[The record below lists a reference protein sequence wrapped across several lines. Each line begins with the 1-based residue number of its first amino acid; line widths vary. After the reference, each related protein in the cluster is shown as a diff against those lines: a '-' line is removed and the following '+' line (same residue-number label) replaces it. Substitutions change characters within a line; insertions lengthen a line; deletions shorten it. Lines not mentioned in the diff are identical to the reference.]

1 MMAARKPSR
10 SKPVPAKPVAAKPA
24 GAVVAEPAPAILGAL
39 PEGLR
44 QELTTELNKVERS
57 FREGNWEQTSL
68 DAGRLCEIVYSI
80 VRGHVDGSYP
90 AQASKPPDM
99 VAACHALENLPAAD
113 WKRSIRIHI
122 PRVLLAAYEIRN
134 NRDVGHVG
142 GEVDSNHMD
151 ASLALALSKWLVAE
165 LVRTFHQVDTETA
178 TAYVD
183 SLVERQTS
191 LVWSVAGRKRVL
203 NPSLSYRDKT
213 LLLLHA
219 TATPVPRRALCEW
232 TEYSNP
238 YTFWNEVLPA
248 MHAEKLIEFDKH
260 TDLVYLSPT
269 GIRYVEGQ
277 LPTWML

>member
-1 MMAARKPSR
+1 MAARKPGR
-10 SKPVPAKPVAAKPA
+10 RRPIAAAPARDVSAD
-24 GAVVAEPAPAILGAL
+24 VEPAILGAL

-44 QELTTELNKVERS
+44 QELVIELNKVERS

-68 DAGRLCEIVYSI
+68 DAGRLCEVVYSI
-80 VRGHVDGSYP
+80 VRSHVDGSYP
-90 AQASKPPDM
+90 AQASKPDDM
-99 VAACHALENLPAAD
+99 VKACHALENLPSAD

-122 PRVLLAAYEIRN
+122 PRVLLATYEIRN

-151 ASLALALSKWLVAE
+151 ASLALAQSKWLVAE
-165 LVRTFHQVDTETA
+165 LVRTFHQVDTMTA
-178 TAYVD
+178 AAYVD
-183 SLVERQTS
+183 SLVERQTA

-219 TATPVPRRALCEW
+219 TATPVRWRALCEW

-248 MHAEKLIEFDKH
+248 MHAEKLIEFDKS
-260 TDLVYLSPT
+260 TDLVHLSPV
-269 GIRYVEGQ
+269 GIRYVEDR
-277 LPTWML
+277 LPTWTL